1 MYFKI
6 DLRALEC
13 LSTFIPD
20 KAMAFG
26 NTLLGNKQWTFS
38 NNGSILFC
46 GLCKFNV
53 LVSALV
59 LPVKSVLG

>member
-13 LSTFIPD
+13 LSTCIPD

-26 NTLLGNKQWTFS
+26 NTLLGNKQ
-38 NNGSILFC
+38 
-46 GLCKFNV
+46 
-53 LVSALV
+53 
-59 LPVKSVLG
+59 